1 MSKYVKNLVTGDIKN
16 RLEGVADAVLVNVIG
31 MDSASTYGIRKK
43 LRAKGINMLVIKT
56 SMAARATDGTSLRP
70 MFDNQVG
77 SLAMI
82 WGCEDFVSLAKE
94 VADIVKSKEF
104 AKFELRGGVMDGDA
118 LTSDQVL
125 AISKWPSRTEQISML
140 LGQILSPGA
149 SLVSQILSGGSNLA
163 GQVKTLIENKEGE
176 A

>member
-43 LRAKGINMLVIKT
+43 LRSKGINMLVIKT

-163 GQVKTLIENKEGE
+163 GDRKSVV
-176 A
+176 

>member
-31 MDSASTYGIRKK
+31 MDSASTFGIRKK
-43 LRAKGINMLVIKT
+43 LRLKGINMLVIKT

-70 MFDNQVG
+70 MFDNQAG
-77 SLAMI
+77 SLAMV

-94 VADIVKSKEF
+94 VAEIVKSKEF
-104 AKFELRGGVMDGDA
+104 AKFELKGGVMDGDA
-118 LTSDQVL
+118 LTAEQVL
-125 AISKWPSRTEQISML
+125 AVSKWPSRTEQISL
-140 LGQILSPGA
+140 LVGQILSPGA
-149 SLVSQILSGGSNLA
+149 NLVSQILSGGSNLA
-163 GQVKTLIENKEGE
+163 GQVKTLIENKEGD